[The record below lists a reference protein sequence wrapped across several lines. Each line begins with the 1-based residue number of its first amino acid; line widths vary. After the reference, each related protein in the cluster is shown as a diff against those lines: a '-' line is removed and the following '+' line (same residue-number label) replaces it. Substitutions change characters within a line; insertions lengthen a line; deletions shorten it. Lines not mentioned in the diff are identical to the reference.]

1 MDYIDKKIIFIL
13 QRQADLPLSEISKRV
28 GLSQTPCWNRIRKLE
43 EDGVIE
49 KKVTIINKR
58 KVNLPITVFLM
69 ITVRNHNSD
78 WMKKFS
84 EILKKYKNILE
95 AHRIT
100 GSQADYIIKIVAGSI
115 EEYDEFQQVL
125 IKNIEFNSM
134 SSGISLQEL
143 KSTTIF
149 TFKIIIKVY
158 KIL

>member
-1 MDYIDKKIIFIL
+1 MDNIDKKIIFIL

-143 KSTTIF
+143 KNTTILPL
-149 TFKIIIKVY
+149 K
-158 KIL
+158 

>member
-78 WMKKFS
+78 WINKFS

-143 KSTTIF
+143 KSTTILPL
-149 TFKIIIKVY
+149 K
-158 KIL
+158 

>member
-13 QRQADLPLSEISKRV
+13 QRQADLPLLEISKRV

-78 WMKKFS
+78 WMDKFT

-100 GSQADYIIKIVAGSI
+100 GSQADYIIKVVAESI

-143 KSTTIF
+143 KSTTILP
-149 TFKIIIKVY
+149 IK
-158 KIL
+158 

>member
-28 GLSQTPCWNRIRKLE
+28 GLSQTPCWNRIKKLE

-49 KKVTIINKR
+49 KKVTLINKR

-84 EILKKYKNILE
+84 EILKKYKNILV

-100 GSQADYIIKIVAGSI
+100 GSQADYIIKVVAESI

-143 KSTTIF
+143 KSTTILP
-149 TFKIIIKVY
+149 IK
-158 KIL
+158 

>member
-1 MDYIDKKIIFIL
+1 MDNIDKKIIFIL

-49 KKVTIINKR
+49 KKVTLINKK

-78 WMKKFS
+78 WINKFS

-143 KSTTIF
+143 KSTTILPL
-149 TFKIIIKVY
+149 K
-158 KIL
+158 

>member
-28 GLSQTPCWNRIRKLE
+28 GLSQTPCWNRIKKLE

-49 KKVTIINKR
+49 KKVTLINKR

-78 WMKKFS
+78 WMNKFS

-100 GSQADYIIKIVAGSI
+100 GSQADYIIKVVAESI
-115 EEYDEFQQVL
+115 QEYDEFQQVL

-143 KSTTIF
+143 KSTTILP
-149 TFKIIIKVY
+149 IK
-158 KIL
+158 

>member
-28 GLSQTPCWNRIRKLE
+28 GLSQTPCWNRIKKLE

-49 KKVTIINKR
+49 KKVTLINKK

-100 GSQADYIIKIVAGSI
+100 GSQADYIIKVVAESI

-143 KSTTIF
+143 KSTTILP
-149 TFKIIIKVY
+149 IK
-158 KIL
+158 

>member
-1 MDYIDKKIIFIL
+1 M
-13 QRQADLPLSEISKRV
+13 
-28 GLSQTPCWNRIRKLE
+28 GLLK
-43 EDGVIE
+43 

-78 WMKKFS
+78 WIKAFS

-115 EEYDEFQQVL
+115 EEYDKFQQVL

-143 KSTTIF
+143 KSTTILPL
-149 TFKIIIKVY
+149 K
-158 KIL
+158 

>member
-49 KKVTIINKR
+49 KKVTLINKR

-78 WMKKFS
+78 WMNKFS

-143 KSTTIF
+143 KSTTILPL
-149 TFKIIIKVY
+149 K
-158 KIL
+158 

>member
-1 MDYIDKKIIFIL
+1 MDHIDKKIIFIL
-13 QRQADLPLSEISKRV
+13 QRHADLPLSEISKRV

-78 WMKKFS
+78 WMNKFS

-115 EEYDEFQQVL
+115 EEYADFQQVL

-143 KSTTIF
+143 KSTS
-149 TFKIIIKVY
+149 
-158 KIL
+158 ILPIR

>member
-43 EDGVIE
+43 EVGVIE

-78 WMKKFS
+78 WMNKFS

-115 EEYDEFQQVL
+115 EEYGEFQQVL

-143 KSTTIF
+143 KSTTILPL
-149 TFKIIIKVY
+149 K
-158 KIL
+158 

>member
-1 MDYIDKKIIFIL
+1 MDFIDKKIIFIL

-28 GLSQTPCWNRIRKLE
+28 GLSQTPCWNRIKKLE

-49 KKVTIINKR
+49 KKVTLINKR
-58 KVNLPITVFLM
+58 KVNLSITVFLM

-84 EILKKYKNILE
+84 EILKKYKNILG

-100 GSQADYIIKIVAGSI
+100 GSQADYIIKVVAESI

-143 KSTTIF
+143 KSTTILP
-149 TFKIIIKVY
+149 IK
-158 KIL
+158 

>member
-28 GLSQTPCWNRIRKLE
+28 GLSQTPCWNRIKKLE

-49 KKVTIINKR
+49 KKVTLINKR
-58 KVNLPITVFLM
+58 KVNLPVTVFLM

-78 WMKKFS
+78 WTNKFGK
-84 EILKKYKNILE
+84 ILKKYKNILE
-95 AHRIT
+95 AHRVT
-100 GSQADYIIKIVAGSI
+100 GSQADYIIKVVAESI
-115 EEYDEFQQVL
+115 QEYDEFQQVL

-143 KSTTIF
+143 KSTTILP
-149 TFKIIIKVY
+149 IK
-158 KIL
+158 

>member
-1 MDYIDKKIIFIL
+1 M
-13 QRQADLPLSEISKRV
+13 PLSEISKRV

-43 EDGVIE
+43 KDGVIE

-78 WMKKFS
+78 WMNKCS

-115 EEYDEFQQVL
+115 EEYDDFQQVL

-143 KSTTIF
+143 KSTTILP
-149 TFKIIIKVY
+149 IR
-158 KIL
+158 

>member
-1 MDYIDKKIIFIL
+1 MDYIDKKIVFIL

-28 GLSQTPCWNRIRKLE
+28 GLSQTPCWNRIKKLE

-49 KKVTIINKR
+49 KKVTLINKR

-78 WMKKFS
+78 WMKKFGD
-84 EILKKYKNILE
+84 ILKKYKNILE

-100 GSQADYIIKIVAGSI
+100 GSQADYIIKVVAESI

-143 KSTTIF
+143 KSTTILP
-149 TFKIIIKVY
+149 IK
-158 KIL
+158 

>member
-1 MDYIDKKIIFIL
+1 MDYIDKKLIFIL

-115 EEYDEFQQVL
+115 EEYDKFQQVL

-143 KSTTIF
+143 KSTTILPL
-149 TFKIIIKVY
+149 K
-158 KIL
+158 

>member
-1 MDYIDKKIIFIL
+1 MDNIDKKIIFIL

-49 KKVTIINKR
+49 KKVTLINKR

-78 WMKKFS
+78 WMNKFS

-115 EEYDEFQQVL
+115 EEYDKFQQVL

-143 KSTTIF
+143 KSTTILPL
-149 TFKIIIKVY
+149 K
-158 KIL
+158 

>member
-1 MDYIDKKIIFIL
+1 MDYIDKKIVFIL

-28 GLSQTPCWNRIRKLE
+28 GLSQTPCWNRIKKLE

-49 KKVTIINKR
+49 KKVTLISKR

-84 EILKKYKNILE
+84 QILKKYKNILE

-100 GSQADYIIKIVAGSI
+100 GSQADYIIKVVAESI

-143 KSTTIF
+143 KSTTILP
-149 TFKIIIKVY
+149 IK
-158 KIL
+158 

>member
-1 MDYIDKKIIFIL
+1 MDYIDKKIVFIL

-28 GLSQTPCWNRIRKLE
+28 GLSQTPCWNRIKKLE

-49 KKVTIINKR
+49 KKVTLINKR

-78 WMKKFS
+78 WMNKFS

-100 GSQADYIIKIVAGSI
+100 GSQADYIIKVVAESI

-125 IKNIEFNSM
+125 VKNIEFNSM

-143 KSTTIF
+143 KSTTILP
-149 TFKIIIKVY
+149 IK
-158 KIL
+158 

>member
-58 KVNLPITVFLM
+58 KVNLPIIVFLT

-78 WMKKFS
+78 WMNKFS

-143 KSTTIF
+143 KSTTILPL
-149 TFKIIIKVY
+149 K
-158 KIL
+158 

>member
-78 WMKKFS
+78 WIKKFS

-134 SSGISLQEL
+134 SSGISLREL
-143 KSTTIF
+143 KSTTILPL
-149 TFKIIIKVY
+149 K
-158 KIL
+158 

>member
-13 QRQADLPLSEISKRV
+13 QRQSDLPLSEISKRV

-58 KVNLPITVFLM
+58 KVKLPVTVFLM

-78 WMKKFS
+78 WMNKFNQ
-84 EILKKYKNILE
+84 ILKKYKNILE

-100 GSQADYIIKIVAGSI
+100 GPQADYIIKIVAGSI
-115 EEYDEFQQVL
+115 DEYDEFQQVL

-143 KSTTIF
+143 KNTTILP
-149 TFKIIIKVY
+149 IK
-158 KIL
+158 

>member
-84 EILKKYKNILE
+84 DILKKYKNILE

-100 GSQADYIIKIVAGSI
+100 GSQADYIIKVVAESI
-115 EEYDEFQQVL
+115 QEYDEFQQVL

-143 KSTTIF
+143 KSTTILP
-149 TFKIIIKVY
+149 IK
-158 KIL
+158 

>member
-13 QRQADLPLSEISKRV
+13 QRQADLSLSEISKRV
-28 GLSQTPCWNRIRKLE
+28 GLSQTPCWNRIKKLE

-49 KKVTIINKR
+49 KKVTLINKR

-69 ITVRNHNSD
+69 ITVRNHSSG
-78 WMKKFS
+78 WMNKFS

-100 GSQADYIIKIVAGSI
+100 GSQADYIIKVVAESI

-143 KSTTIF
+143 KSTTILP
-149 TFKIIIKVY
+149 IK
-158 KIL
+158 

>member
-13 QRQADLPLSEISKRV
+13 QRRADLSLSEISKRV

-115 EEYDEFQQVL
+115 DEYDKFQQVL

-143 KSTTIF
+143 KSTTILPL
-149 TFKIIIKVY
+149 K
-158 KIL
+158 

>member
-13 QRQADLPLSEISKRV
+13 QRQADLSLSEISKRV
-28 GLSQTPCWNRIRKLE
+28 GLSQTPCWNRIKKLE

-49 KKVTIINKR
+49 KKVTLINKR

-100 GSQADYIIKIVAGSI
+100 GSQADYIIKVVAESI

-143 KSTTIF
+143 KSTTILP
-149 TFKIIIKVY
+149 IK
-158 KIL
+158 

>member
-69 ITVRNHNSD
+69 ITVRNQNSD
-78 WMKKFS
+78 WMNKFS

-143 KSTTIF
+143 KSTTILPL
-149 TFKIIIKVY
+149 K
-158 KIL
+158 

>member
-1 MDYIDKKIIFIL
+1 MDNIDKKIIFIL

-69 ITVRNHNSD
+69 ITVRNYNSD

-115 EEYDEFQQVL
+115 EEYDKFQQVL
-125 IKNIEFNSM
+125 IENIEFNSM

-143 KSTTIF
+143 KSTTILPM
-149 TFKIIIKVY
+149 K
-158 KIL
+158 

>member
-1 MDYIDKKIIFIL
+1 MDYIDKKIVFIL

-28 GLSQTPCWNRIRKLE
+28 GLSQTPCWNRIKKLE

-49 KKVTIINKR
+49 KKVTLINKR

-100 GSQADYIIKIVAGSI
+100 GSQADYIIKVVAGSI

-143 KSTTIF
+143 KSTTILP
-149 TFKIIIKVY
+149 IK
-158 KIL
+158 

>member
-49 KKVTIINKR
+49 KKVTLINKK

-78 WMKKFS
+78 WMNKFS

-100 GSQADYIIKIVAGSI
+100 GSQADYIIKIVAGNI
-115 EEYDEFQQVL
+115 EEYDKFQQVL
-125 IKNIEFNSM
+125 IKNVEFNSM

-143 KSTTIF
+143 KSTTILPL
-149 TFKIIIKVY
+149 K
-158 KIL
+158 

>member
-43 EDGVIE
+43 VDGVIE
-49 KKVTIINKR
+49 KKVTLINKR

-78 WMKKFS
+78 WMNKFS

-115 EEYDEFQQVL
+115 VEYDEFQQVL

-143 KSTTIF
+143 KSTTILPL
-149 TFKIIIKVY
+149 K
-158 KIL
+158 

>member
-28 GLSQTPCWNRIRKLE
+28 GLSQTPCWNRIKKLE

-49 KKVTIINKR
+49 KKVTLINKR
-58 KVNLPITVFLM
+58 KVNLPVTVFLM

-100 GSQADYIIKIVAGSI
+100 GSQADYIIKVVAESI

-143 KSTTIF
+143 KSTTILP
-149 TFKIIIKVY
+149 IK
-158 KIL
+158 

>member
-49 KKVTIINKR
+49 KKVTLINKR

-95 AHRIT
+95 AHRVT
-100 GSQADYIIKIVAGSI
+100 GSQADYIIKVVTESI
-115 EEYDEFQQVL
+115 QEYDEFQQVL

-143 KSTTIF
+143 KSTTILP
-149 TFKIIIKVY
+149 IK
-158 KIL
+158 

>member
-28 GLSQTPCWNRIRKLE
+28 GLSQTPCWNRIKKLE

-49 KKVTIINKR
+49 KKVTLINKR

-78 WMKKFS
+78 WMNKFS

-95 AHRIT
+95 AHRVT
-100 GSQADYIIKIVAGSI
+100 GSQADYIIKVVAESI
-115 EEYDEFQQVL
+115 QEYDEFQQVL

-143 KSTTIF
+143 KSTTILP
-149 TFKIIIKVY
+149 IK
-158 KIL
+158 